1 MISAQVTL
9 VGNLGHEPEAKY
21 TPQGTMVANGSLA
34 VNSGYGENKT
44 TDWYKLVVWGKMA
57 ELFKK
62 LTKKGTTLLVV
73 GRQRIRKWDD
83 ENGKEHT
90 QIEVTVQEFNVLR
103 NGADREQEHSDDE
116 PEFMQD

>member
-34 VNSGYGENKT
+34 VNSGYGENKAT
-44 TDWYKLVVWGKMA
+44 CWYRLVVWGKTA

-73 GRQRIRKWDD
+73 GRQRIKIWNDKD
-83 ENGKEHT
+83 GNEHT
-90 QIEVTVQEFNVLR
+90 QIEVTVQEFNILR
-103 NGADREQEHSDDE
+103 NGADRDE
-116 PEFMQD
+116 NTETLGEDEFPF